1 MQQHLQLTIVGIET
15 IPVLENHLNHTALY
29 HGNMHMHYATNV
41 FLLLLCRLP
50 RAKKFL
56 ERRVEY
62 LKETYSPEGNSVDSS
77 TLHTSLASCYQK
89 LGDCEKA
96 LEQARLALE
105 ADAGD
110 KEARWTYELL
120 SRQKIVAD
128 KICKAKVKLQEKT
141 CCLSIPEPVQVC
153 SCM

>member
-15 IPVLENHLNHTALY
+15 ILVLENPFKSHSSVPWQHAHALCY
-29 HGNMHMHYATNV
+29 K
-41 FLLLLCRLP
+41 LCRLP

-56 ERRVEY
+56 EQRVEY
-62 LKETYSPEGNSVDSS
+62 LKETYSPEGNSVDSN

>member
-1 MQQHLQLTIVGIET
+1 
-15 IPVLENHLNHTALY
+15 
-29 HGNMHMHYATNV
+29 MHYATNV

-62 LKETYSPEGNSVDSS
+62 LKETYSPEVNSVDSS
-77 TLHTSLASCYQK
+77 SLHTSLASCYQK

-96 LEQARLALE
+96 LEKVRLALE

-128 KICKAKVKLQEKT
+128 KICEAKLQEKA
-141 CCLSIPEPVQVC
+141 CCLSIPEAVQVC
-153 SCM
+153 TM

>member
-1 MQQHLQLTIVGIET
+1 M
-15 IPVLENHLNHTALY
+15 LENLLNHTALC
-29 HGNMHMHYATNV
+29 HGNTCTMLHVFFCYCADFLALKC

-50 RAKKFL
+50 GAKKFL